1 MARAVVAG
9 GGERESERERG
20 EGESKFFARTRT
32 KFETKA
38 PLALRFCSSPVA
50 PTILGPPRGPPV
62 GVFVYVCTLADA
74 RTRLCDQFTL
84 ETLTKI
90 KFQVHRL
97 PAHAEAYELAAA
109 RNAPGRGNA
118 ANGAEMRSGSGTWM
132 MGSFPP
138 VDFNICLRRIL

>member
-1 MARAVVAG
+1 MAG
-9 GGERESERERG
+9 GGERESERER
-20 EGESKFFARTRT
+20 EEKVSRSSSQEQEQSSRPKHPSPFASV
-32 KFETKA
+32 
-38 PLALRFCSSPVA
+38 PLLWP

>member
-1 MARAVVAG
+1 MA
-9 GGERESERERG
+9 
-20 EGESKFFARTRT
+20 
-32 KFETKA
+32 
-38 PLALRFCSSPVA
+38 PYH
-50 PTILGPPRGPPV
+50 PPRGPLA
-62 GVFVYVCTLADA
+62 GLFVYVCTLADA

-118 ANGAEMRSGSGTWM
+118 ANGAETRSWT
-132 MGSFPP
+132 MGFQ
-138 VDFNICLRRIL
+138 DTFKNNIIIRRIKSI

>member
-50 PTILGPPRGPPV
+50 PYPPRGPPV

-118 ANGAEMRSGSGTWM
+118 ANGAEMRSGSGT
-132 MGSFPP
+132 
-138 VDFNICLRRIL
+138 

>member
-1 MARAVVAG
+1 MARAVG
-9 GGERESERERG
+9 RGRERERG

-38 PLALRFCSSPVA
+38 PPRPSLLFLSWMA
-50 PTILGPPRGPPV
+50 PYHPPRGPPA
-62 GVFVYVCTLADA
+62 GLFVYVCTLADA

-118 ANGAEMRSGSGTWM
+118 ANGAETRSGSWT
-132 MGSFPP
+132 MGFQ
-138 VDFNICLRRIL
+138 DTFKNNIIIRRIKSI

>member
-50 PTILGPPRGPPV
+50 PYHPRVPLVAPQSGFSCMYVLLQMRALASATSSPWKLWRKSNSKCTGYPPTRKPTNLPPRGTRQVAGTPRTERRCDRDRERGWWDLFPQWILT
-62 GVFVYVCTLADA
+62 YV
-74 RTRLCDQFTL
+74 
-84 ETLTKI
+84 
-90 KFQVHRL
+90 
-97 PAHAEAYELAAA
+97 
-109 RNAPGRGNA
+109 
-118 ANGAEMRSGSGTWM
+118 
-132 MGSFPP
+132 
-138 VDFNICLRRIL
+138 